1 MRLAIIAAGEGSRL
15 VAEGVMTP
23 KPLLPI
29 CGVPLIERTL
39 GIAKRAGITDACCI
53 VNEQIARECAYLARR
68 TEGPTLRLVV
78 RTTESSMHS
87 LFVLSSFLRDGPFC
101 LTTVDSIFHESE
113 FLSFLQEAERRDDA
127 DGLLAVTRFIDDE
140 RPLCVVMN
148 SEMQIL
154 DFSDSQS
161 TDWATGGLY
170 YFTPRI
176 FTLMEEAMQ
185 AGTCRL
191 RNFLR
196 LLNTRGFRLYG
207 YPFSKIIDVDHKSDI
222 AVAEAFL
229 EQAAS
234 TPG

>member
-15 VAEGVMTP
+15 RAEGVLTP

-29 CGVPLIERTL
+29 CGVPLIERILRTA
-39 GIAKRAGITDACCI
+39 GRAGITDVCCI
-53 VNEQIARECAYLARR
+53 VNEQIAEECAYLARR
-68 TEGPTLRLVV
+68 TEGPPLTLVV

-101 LTTVDSIFHESE
+101 LTTVDSVFRDSE
-113 FLSFLQEAERRDDA
+113 FLNFLQKAERCQGA

-154 DFSDSQS
+154 DFSDSRS
-161 TDWATGGLY
+161 TDWATGGVY

-176 FTLMEEAMQ
+176 FTLMEEAMHS
-185 AGTCRL
+185 GTCRL

-196 LLNTRGFRLYG
+196 LLNGRGFRLYG

-229 EQAAS
+229 EQTISA
-234 TPG
+234 PW